1 METIVAIISIGIMA
15 SVLIFV
21 VSACNAFA
29 LTYLWRWFIIP
40 LAPGQIPEL
49 TFWWAMGVAMVVS
62 FLTKNYQQ
70 SSKDDDEANA
80 AIKVVAG
87 AILLPFICLFF
98 GWLIHSCM

>member
-1 METIVAIISIGIMA
+1 METISAIISIGIMA

-49 TFWWAMGVAMVVS
+49 TFWWAMGLAMVVG
-62 FLTKNYQQ
+62 FLTKNQLQQ
-70 SSKDDDEANA
+70 SSKDEANA